1 MEALGNSIAQNCSWG
16 WTAGRT
22 QSYTGAV
29 GNQVR
34 FVANEESDCYTK
46 GKAQG
51 SHGQPHMPMAENTK
65 LTPDGEFFL
74 FKTSPN
80 RTRFSFLS
88 PLTGI
93 SLEDDWPREDEVAT
107 GLKSY
112 TVLHCIDY
120 LHAFCL
126 GSFVMFILI
135 MFCLS
140 FAVCIE
146 VCLKHCFGLPLWAKK
161 DSYTTSYLLR
171 AKYKVTVN

>member
-1 MEALGNSIAQNCSWG
+1 MKSQ
-16 WTAGRT
+16 TAIQRAKLRDPMGSHICPWQRT
-22 QSYTGAV
+22 QNQHQMESSFSLKPVQTGL
-29 GNQVR
+29 G
-34 FVANEESDCYTK
+34 
-46 GKAQG
+46 
-51 SHGQPHMPMAENTK
+51 
-65 LTPDGEFFL
+65 FL
-74 FKTSPN
+74 FSL
-80 RTRFSFLS
+80 LS
-88 PLTGI
+88 SS

-135 MFCLS
+135 MFCAS